1 MTAEL
6 LITLIFLVIVLI
18 AILYIISIWV
28 YKRAPANMGFI
39 RTGYLGTKVCLGRGA
54 MVLPVFH
61 EVTWVSLETLK
72 LIVSRSR
79 DQAVLTSDK
88 IRIDVVTELY
98 AHVGRSEEDL
108 LAAARSLGE
117 RTFDTEKVRNL
128 LEAKIVSALRS
139 YAATKTLSELHENR
153 DAFAKAVQNSV
164 VESFHANGLTLE
176 EVTIVTLEQSAKEF
190 FDKDNVF
197 DAEGLKVITAI
208 TSDARRQVHNTEKR
222 TTVSIRQRE
231 LDTQLELLEIEKQ
244 EAFARA
250 NQDREVANEQAQ
262 QIGNKQI
269 YVLDQ
274 RMAVEQ
280 KEIDNEQALERMR
293 AERDVN
299 ATEES
304 RRREAAE
311 IQKTLELEKARRDR
325 EIELVAKT
333 EEEQLANIQRKLA
346 EERAERDRRIAL
358 VDKAK
363 EEELVEIARELAR
376 ERAQKDKE
384 IALIT
389 KEQARQVADIDRTT
403 VVMGREE
410 AARDERHTSSE
421 TTALSVRRRSL
432 ETRLAMLEIDKD
444 EAFAQTQQEREVT
457 NERARVLSEQQRFI
471 LEQRWQVEEEEIAKA
486 QALEAAQIRKDIAII
501 EEARKREA
509 AEIQRGLARETEE
522 RNRDIAL
529 VAKAGEL
536 EQAEVQRRLAV
547 EVEER
552 TREVA
557 LTGKDEEVERARV
570 KKALAVEVEE
580 REREVALTGKDEEVE
595 RARVKKALAVEVEER
610 EREVALTGK
619 DEEVERAR
627 VKKALA
633 VEVEEREREVAL
645 TGKDEEVERARVK
658 KALAVEVE
666 ERERDIALIAKEQ
679 ERERAD
685 IQRFLAREQEERDRQ
700 IALAAKTRELEQA
713 ETHRLEMTARR
724 EQAEHD
730 AESVRRVAD
739 ATRQK
744 EIDRIRAEKD
754 ADTRRIDE
762 ENKAQ
767 ITRMHLLTQAESRSL
782 AAEREAEATL
792 TRARATSEAQ
802 QIAAEGIER
811 EAGAVGRAEMHIE
824 TLRVENVQRRFEA
837 EAVGI
842 EAKAGAL
849 KKYNESATF
858 LELAKLHIE
867 AERDIHIDQ
876 AKAMGTAL
884 TGAHIRMYGGDG
896 GTVDNIRQLFTSGF
910 GIGEALEGVAQSLPE
925 GLRDRLARD
934 GIRGIFRR
942 PDDGPLSGH
951 VGHIQTLVDTHL
963 GDALD
968 TPFGAALERLNEA
981 AGGDEQAS
989 RALAVLGSVNEGG
1002 TFDDVPFA
1010 TAWSLLQSLA
1020 KSSK

>member
-6 LITLIFLVIVLI
+6 LITLLFLVIVLI

-88 IRIDVVTELY
+88 IRIDVVAELY
-98 AHVGRSEEDL
+98 AHVGRSEDDL

-153 DAFAKAVQNSV
+153 DTFAKAVQTSV

-197 DAEGLKVITAI
+197 DAEGLKVITEV

-222 TTVSIRQRE
+222 TTVSIRKRE

-250 NQDREVANEQAQ
+250 HQDREVANEQAQ
-262 QIGNKQI
+262 QIGNKQM

-293 AERDVN
+293 AERDVS

-304 RRREAAE
+304 RRRESAE
-311 IQKTLELEKARRDR
+311 IRKTLELEKARRDR
-325 EIELVAKT
+325 EIALVAKT

-358 VDKAK
+358 VSKAK
-363 EEELVEIARELAR
+363 EEELAEISRELAR
-376 ERAQKDKE
+376 EQARTDKE
-384 IALIT
+384 IELIS
-389 KEQARQVADIDRTT
+389 KEQARQVADIERTT
-403 VVMGREE
+403 AVMGREE
-410 AARDERHTSSE
+410 SARDERHQSSE
-421 TTALSVRRRSL
+421 ASALSVRKRSL
-432 ETRLAMLEIDKD
+432 ETRLAMLDIDKD
-444 EAFAQTQQEREVT
+444 EAFAQAQQEREVA

-471 LEQRWQVEEEEIAKA
+471 LEQRWLVEEEEIAKA
-486 QALEAAQIRKDIAII
+486 QAVEAARIQKDIAII
-501 EEARKREA
+501 EETRKREA
-509 AEIQRGLARETEE
+509 ADIQRGLARETEE
-522 RNRDIAL
+522 RERDIAL

-536 EQAEVQRRLAV
+536 EQAEVQRRLGV
-547 EVEER
+547 EME
-552 TREVA
+552 
-557 LTGKDEEVERARV
+557 ERAR
-570 KKALAVEVEE
+570 EIS
-580 REREVALTGKDEEVE
+580 LTGQDEALE
-595 RARVKKALAVEVEER
+595 RVRVRKARAIEI
-610 EREVALTGK
+610 
-619 DEEVERAR
+619 
-627 VKKALA
+627 
-633 VEVEEREREVAL
+633 
-645 TGKDEEVERARVK
+645 
-658 KALAVEVE
+658 E

-679 ERERAD
+679 EREQAD

-713 ETHRLEMTARR
+713 EAHRLEMTARR

-739 ATRQK
+739 ASRQK
-744 EIDRIRAEKD
+744 EIDRIRAEKE

-767 ITRMHLLTQAESRSL
+767 ITRMHLLTQAEARSL

-792 TRARATSEAQ
+792 TRARANSEAQ
-802 QIAAEGIER
+802 QISAVGIER
-811 EAGAVGRAEMHIE
+811 EAGAVGRAEVSIE
-824 TLRVENVQRRFEA
+824 ALRVENTQRRFRA

-842 EAKAGAL
+842 EAKADAL
-849 KKYNESATF
+849 KRYNESATF

-884 TGAHIRMYGGDG
+884 TGAHIRMYGGGD

-951 VGHIQTLVDTHL
+951 VGRIQTLVDAHL

-968 TPFGAALERLNEA
+968 TPFAAALERLREA
-981 AGGDEQAS
+981 AGGDEEAA

-1002 TFDDVPFA
+1002 AFDEVPFG
-1010 TAWSLLQSLA
+1010 TAWGLLQVVAERAQKKLDT
-1020 KSSK
+1020 

>member
-6 LITLIFLVIVLI
+6 LITLLFLVIVLI
-18 AILYIISIWV
+18 AILYVISIWV

-54 MVLPVFH
+54 IVLPVFH

-88 IRIDVVTELY
+88 IRIDVVAELY

-139 YAATKTLSELHENR
+139 FAATKTLSELHENR
-153 DAFAKAVQNSV
+153 DAFAKAVQGSV

-197 DAEGLKVITAI
+197 DAEGLKVITEI

-250 NQDREVANEQAQ
+250 HQDREVANEQAQ
-262 QIGNKQI
+262 QIGNKQR

-293 AERDVN
+293 AERDVS

-311 IQKTLELEKARRDR
+311 IRKTLELEKARRDR

-333 EEEQLANIQRKLA
+333 EEEQLANIRRKLS
-346 EERAERDRRIAL
+346 EERAEHDRRIAL
-358 VDKAK
+358 VAKAE
-363 EEELVEIARELAR
+363 EEELAGIGRALAR
-376 ERAQKDKE
+376 ERAEKDKE
-384 IALIT
+384 IELIA
-389 KEQARQVADIDRTT
+389 KEQARETADIDRTT
-403 VVMGREE
+403 AVMGREE
-410 AARDERHTSSE
+410 VARDERHQSSE
-421 TTALSVRRRSL
+421 ATALSVRRRSL

-444 EAFAQTQQEREVT
+444 EAFAQAQQEREVA

-471 LEQRWQVEEEEIAKA
+471 LEQRWQVEQEEIAKA
-486 QALEAAQIRKDIAII
+486 QALEAARLRKDVAII
-501 EEARKREA
+501 EETREREA
-509 AEIQRGLARETEE
+509 AEIRRGLARETEE
-522 RNRDIAL
+522 RDRDIAL

-552 TREVA
+552 GREIA
-557 LTGKDEEVERARV
+557 LTGKDEEVERTRV

-580 REREVALTGKDEEVE
+580 RERE
-595 RARVKKALAVEVEER
+595 
-610 EREVALTGK
+610 
-619 DEEVERAR
+619 
-627 VKKALA
+627 
-633 VEVEEREREVAL
+633 
-645 TGKDEEVERARVK
+645 
-658 KALAVEVE
+658 
-666 ERERDIALIAKEQ
+666 IALIAKEQ
-679 ERERAD
+679 ERERTD

-713 ETHRLEMTARR
+713 EAHRLEMTARR

-754 ADTRRIDE
+754 ADTRRIEE

-767 ITRMHLLTQAESRSL
+767 ISRMHMLTQAEARSL

-802 QIAAEGIER
+802 QISAEGIER
-811 EAGAVGRAEMHIE
+811 EAGAVGRAEVHVE
-824 TLRVENVQRRFEA
+824 ALRVENVQRRFQA

-842 EAKAGAL
+842 EAKADAL

-867 AERDIHIDQ
+867 AERDVHIDQ
-876 AKAMGTAL
+876 AKAMGSAL

-942 PDDGPLSGH
+942 PDGGPLSGH
-951 VGHIQTLVDTHL
+951 VERIAGLVDAHL

-968 TPFGAALERLNEA
+968 TPFAAALERLGEA
-981 AGGDEQAS
+981 AGGDEEAT

-1010 TAWSLLQSLA
+1010 TAWNLLQALA

>member
-18 AILYIISIWV
+18 AILYVISIWV

-79 DQAVLTSDK
+79 DQAVLASDK
-88 IRIDVVTELY
+88 IRIDVVAELY
-98 AHVGRSEEDL
+98 AHVGRSEDDL

-250 NQDREVANEQAQ
+250 HQDREVANEQAQ
-262 QIGNKQI
+262 QIGSKQM

-280 KEIDNEQALERMR
+280 KEIDNERALERMR

-333 EEEQLANIQRKLA
+333 EEEQLANIQRKLS

-358 VDKAK
+358 VAKAE
-363 EEELVEIARELAR
+363 EEELVEIARALAR
-376 ERAQKDKE
+376 ERAEKDKE
-384 IALIT
+384 IELIG
-389 KEQARQVADIDRTT
+389 KEQGREVADIDRTT
-403 VVMGREE
+403 AVMSREE
-410 AARDERHTSSE
+410 AARDERHQSSE

-444 EAFAQTQQEREVT
+444 EAFAQTQQEREVA

-486 QALEAAQIRKDIAII
+486 RALEAAQIRKDIAII
-501 EEARKREA
+501 EETRQREA

-627 VKKALA
+627 VQ
-633 VEVEEREREVAL
+633 
-645 TGKDEEVERARVK
+645 

-666 ERERDIALIAKEQ
+666 ERERDIALIGKEQ

-713 ETHRLEMTARR
+713 EAHRLEMTARR

-754 ADTRRIDE
+754 ADTRRIEE

-767 ITRMHLLTQAESRSL
+767 ITRMHLLTQAEARSL

-802 QIAAEGIER
+802 QISAEGIER
-811 EAGAVGRAEMHIE
+811 EAGAVGRAEVHIE
-824 TLRVENVQRRFEA
+824 ALRVENVQRRFEA

-842 EAKAGAL
+842 EAKADAL
-849 KKYNESATF
+849 KTYNESATF

-867 AERDIHIDQ
+867 AERDVHIDQ

-884 TGAHIRMYGGDG
+884 TGAHIRMYGGDA

-951 VGHIQTLVDTHL
+951 VGQISDLVETHL

-968 TPFGAALERLNEA
+968 TPFATALERLREA
-981 AGGDEQAS
+981 AGGDEQAA
-989 RALAVLGSVNEGG
+989 RALTVLGSVNEGG

-1010 TAWSLLQSLA
+1010 TAWSLLQALA

>member
-6 LITLIFLVIVLI
+6 LITLLFLVIVLI
-18 AILYIISIWV
+18 ALLYIISIWV

-39 RTGYLGTKVCLGRGA
+39 RTGYLGTRVCLGRGA
-54 MVLPVFH
+54 LVLPVFH

-88 IRIDVVTELY
+88 IRIDVVAELY

-139 YAATKTLSELHENR
+139 FAATKTLSELHENR

-176 EVTIVTLEQSAKEF
+176 EVTIVTLEQSGKEF

-262 QIGNKQI
+262 QIGSKQI

-280 KEIDNEQALERMR
+280 KEIDNERALERMR

-311 IQKTLELEKARRDR
+311 IQKTLALEKARRDR
-325 EIELVAKT
+325 EIALVAKT

-358 VDKAK
+358 VDKAR

-376 ERAQKDKE
+376 EQAQKDKE
-384 IALIT
+384 IELIA

-403 VVMGREE
+403 VVMAREE
-410 AARDERHTSSE
+410 AARDERHQSSE
-421 TTALSVRRRSL
+421 TTALSVRKRSL
-432 ETRLAMLEIDKD
+432 ETRLAMLDIDKD
-444 EAFAQTQQEREVT
+444 EAFAQAQQEREVA

-471 LEQRWQVEEEEIAKA
+471 LEQRWQVEQEEIAKA
-486 QALEAAQIRKDIAII
+486 EALEAAQIQKEVAII
-501 EEARKREA
+501 EETRKREA
-509 AEIQRGLARETEE
+509 ADIRRGLARETEE
-522 RNRDIAL
+522 RERDIAL

-536 EQAEVQRRLAV
+536 EQAEVQRRLGV
-547 EVEER
+547 EME
-552 TREVA
+552 
-557 LTGKDEEVERARV
+557 ERAREISLTGQDEELERV
-570 KKALAVEVEE
+570 RVRKARAVEIEE
-580 REREVALTGKDEEVE
+580 RD
-595 RARVKKALAVEVEER
+595 
-610 EREVALTGK
+610 
-619 DEEVERAR
+619 
-627 VKKALA
+627 
-633 VEVEEREREVAL
+633 
-645 TGKDEEVERARVK
+645 
-658 KALAVEVE
+658 
-666 ERERDIALIAKEQ
+666 RDIALIAKEQ
-679 ERERAD
+679 ERERTD

-713 ETHRLEMTARR
+713 EAHRLEMTARR

-739 ATRQK
+739 ASRQK
-744 EIDRIRAEKD
+744 EIDRIRAEKE

-767 ITRMHLLTQAESRSL
+767 ITRMHLLTQAEARSL

-792 TRARATSEAQ
+792 TRARANSEAQ
-802 QIAAEGIER
+802 QISAVGIER
-811 EAGAVGRAEMHIE
+811 EAGAVGRAEVHVE
-824 TLRVENVQRRFEA
+824 SLRVENVQRRFQA

-842 EAKAGAL
+842 EAKADAL
-849 KKYNESATF
+849 KRYNESATF

-884 TGAHIRMYGGDG
+884 TGAHIRMYGGGD

-951 VGHIQTLVDTHL
+951 VGRIQALVDTHL

-968 TPFGAALERLNEA
+968 TPFAAALERLREV
-981 AGGDEQAS
+981 AGGDEQAA

-1002 TFDDVPFA
+1002 AFDEVPFG
-1010 TAWSLLQSLA
+1010 TAWGLLQAVA
-1020 KSSK
+1020 KSTK

>member
-6 LITLIFLVIVLI
+6 LITLLFLVIVLI
-18 AILYIISIWV
+18 AILYVISIWV

-88 IRIDVVTELY
+88 IRIDVVAELY

-153 DAFAKAVQNSV
+153 DAFAKAVQTSV

-250 NQDREVANEQAQ
+250 HQDREVANEQAQ
-262 QIGNKQI
+262 QIGSKQM

-280 KEIDNEQALERMR
+280 KEIDNEQALERLR
-293 AERDVN
+293 AERDVS

-311 IQKTLELEKARRDR
+311 IRKTLELEKARRDR

-333 EEEQLANIQRKLA
+333 EEEQLVNIRRKLA
-346 EERAERDRRIAL
+346 EERAEHDRRIAL
-358 VDKAK
+358 VAKAE
-363 EEELVEIARELAR
+363 EEELAGIARALAR
-376 ERAQKDKE
+376 ERAEKDKE
-384 IALIT
+384 IELIG
-389 KEQARQVADIDRTT
+389 KEQAREVADIDRTT
-403 VVMGREE
+403 AVMAREE
-410 AARDERHTSSE
+410 AARDERHQSSE
-421 TTALSVRRRSL
+421 ATALSVRRRSL

-444 EAFAQTQQEREVT
+444 EAFAQTQQEREVA

-471 LEQRWQVEEEEIAKA
+471 LEQRWQVEQEEIAKA
-486 QALEAAQIRKDIAII
+486 QALESAQIRKEVAII
-501 EEARKREA
+501 EETRQREA
-509 AEIQRGLARETEE
+509 AEIRRGLARETEE
-522 RNRDIAL
+522 RDRDIAL
-529 VAKAGEL
+529 AAKAAEL

-552 TREVA
+552 GREIALTSKDEEVERARVKKALAVEVEERGREIA

-580 REREVALTGKDEEVE
+580 RERE
-595 RARVKKALAVEVEER
+595 
-610 EREVALTGK
+610 
-619 DEEVERAR
+619 
-627 VKKALA
+627 
-633 VEVEEREREVAL
+633 
-645 TGKDEEVERARVK
+645 
-658 KALAVEVE
+658 
-666 ERERDIALIAKEQ
+666 IALIGKEQ
-679 ERERAD
+679 EREQAD
-685 IQRFLAREQEERDRQ
+685 IRRYLAREQEERDRQ

-713 ETHRLEMTARR
+713 EAHRLEMTAQR

-739 ATRQK
+739 ATRQR

-754 ADTRRIDE
+754 ADTRRIEE

-767 ITRMHLLTQAESRSL
+767 ITRMHMLTQAESRSL
-782 AAEREAEATL
+782 AAEREAEATV

-802 QIAAEGIER
+802 QITAEGVER
-811 EAGAVGRAEMHIE
+811 EAGAVGRAEVHIE
-824 TLRVENVQRRFEA
+824 ALRVENVQRRLEA

-842 EAKAGAL
+842 EAKADAL

-858 LELAKLHIE
+858 LELARLHIE

-951 VGHIQTLVDTHL
+951 VGHVADLVEAHL

-968 TPFGAALERLNEA
+968 TPFAAALERLKEA
-981 AGGDEQAS
+981 AGGDEQAT

-1010 TAWSLLQSLA
+1010 TAWNLLQALA
-1020 KSSK
+1020 RSSK

>member
-54 MVLPVFH
+54 IVLPVFH
-61 EVTWVSLETLK
+61 EVTWISLETLK

-88 IRIDVVTELY
+88 IRIDVVAELY

-117 RTFDTEKVRNL
+117 RTFDTEKVRML

-139 YAATKTLSELHENR
+139 FAATKTLSELHENR
-153 DAFAKAVQNSV
+153 DAFAKAVQTSV
-164 VESFHANGLTLE
+164 VESFHTNGLTLE
-176 EVTIVTLEQSAKEF
+176 EVTIVTLEQSGKEF

-197 DAEGLKVITAI
+197 DAEGLKVITEI

-250 NQDREVANEQAQ
+250 HQDREVANEQAQ
-262 QIGNKQI
+262 QIGSKQM

-274 RMAVEQ
+274 RMAVEH
-280 KEIDNEQALERMR
+280 KEIDNEKTLERMR
-293 AERDVN
+293 AERDIS
-299 ATEES
+299 AIEES

-311 IQKTLELEKARRDR
+311 IVKTLELEKARRDR

-358 VDKAK
+358 VTKAK
-363 EEELVEIARELAR
+363 EEELAEIARELAR
-376 ERAQKDKE
+376 EQAQKDKE
-384 IALIT
+384 IELIS
-389 KEQARQVADIDRTT
+389 KEQAREVAVIDRNTA
-403 VVMGREE
+403 VMVREE
-410 AARDERHTSSE
+410 AARNERHQSSE

-432 ETRLAMLEIDKD
+432 ETRLATLEIDKD
-444 EAFAQTQQEREVT
+444 EAFAQTQQEREVA

-471 LEQRWQVEEEEIAKA
+471 LEQRWQVEQDEIAKA
-486 QALEAAQIRKDIAII
+486 QALESAQIRKEVAII
-501 EEARKREA
+501 EETRKREA
-509 AEIQRGLARETEE
+509 ADIQRGLARETEE
-522 RNRDIAL
+522 RDRDIAL
-529 VAKAGEL
+529 AAKAGEL
-536 EQAEVQRRLAV
+536 EQAEVRRRLAV
-547 EVEER
+547 EIEER
-552 TREVA
+552 GREVA
-557 LTGKDEEVERARV
+557 LAGKDEEVERARV
-570 KKALAVEVEE
+570 RKALAVEVEE
-580 REREVALTGKDEEVE
+580 RGREIALAGKDEEVE
-595 RARVKKALAVEVEER
+595 RARVR
-610 EREVALTGK
+610 
-619 DEEVERAR
+619 
-627 VKKALA
+627 
-633 VEVEEREREVAL
+633 
-645 TGKDEEVERARVK
+645 

-666 ERERDIALIAKEQ
+666 ERERDIALIGKEQ

-713 ETHRLEMTARR
+713 EANRLEMTARR

-744 EIDRIRAEKD
+744 EIDRIRAENEAD
-754 ADTRRIDE
+754 ARRIDE
-762 ENKAQ
+762 ENRAQ
-767 ITRMHLLTQAESRSL
+767 ITRMHMLTQAEARSL
-782 AAEREAEATL
+782 AAQQEAEATL

-802 QIAAEGIER
+802 QISAIGIER
-811 EAGAVGRAEMHIE
+811 EAGAVGRAEVSIE
-824 TLRVENVQRRFEA
+824 ALRVENVQRQFQA

-842 EAKAGAL
+842 EAKADAL
-849 KKYNESATF
+849 KSYDESATF
-858 LELAKLHIE
+858 LELARLHIE

-896 GTVDNIRQLFTSGF
+896 ATVDNIRQLFTSGF

-968 TPFGAALERLNEA
+968 TPFAAALERLREA
-981 AGGDEQAS
+981 AGADEQAV
-989 RALAVLGSVNEGG
+989 RALTMLGSINENGA
-1002 TFDDVPFA
+1002 FDDVPFA
-1010 TAWSLLQSLA
+1010 TAWSLLQALA
-1020 KSSK
+1020 KRAQTE

>member
-6 LITLIFLVIVLI
+6 LITLLFLVIVLI
-18 AILYIISIWV
+18 AILYVISIWV

-54 MVLPVFH
+54 IVLPVFH

-88 IRIDVVTELY
+88 IRIDVVAELY

-117 RTFDTEKVRNL
+117 RTFDTEKVRSL

-153 DAFAKAVQNSV
+153 DTFAKAVQTSV

-176 EVTIVTLEQSAKEF
+176 EVTIVTLEQSGKEF

-197 DAEGLKVITAI
+197 DAEGLKVITEI

-231 LDTQLELLEIEKQ
+231 LDTQLELLEIEKR

-250 NQDREVANEQAQ
+250 HQDREVANEQAQ
-262 QIGNKQI
+262 QIGNKQM

-280 KEIDNEQALERMR
+280 KEIDNEQALERLR
-293 AERDVN
+293 AERDVS

-311 IQKTLELEKARRDR
+311 IRKTLELEKARRDR

-333 EEEQLANIQRKLA
+333 EEEQLANIRRKLA

-358 VDKAK
+358 VAKAE
-363 EEELVEIARELAR
+363 EEELAEIARELAR
-376 ERAQKDKE
+376 EQARTDKE
-384 IALIT
+384 IELIA

-403 VVMGREE
+403 AVMAREE
-410 AARDERHTSSE
+410 AARDERHQSSE
-421 TTALSVRRRSL
+421 ATALSVRRRSL
-432 ETRLAMLEIDKD
+432 ETRLATLEIDKD
-444 EAFAQTQQEREVT
+444 EAFAQAQQEREVA
-457 NERARVLSEQQRFI
+457 NERARILSEQQRFI
-471 LEQRWQVEEEEIAKA
+471 LEQRWLVEEEEIAKA
-486 QALEAAQIRKDIAII
+486 RALEAAQIRKDVAII
-501 EEARKREA
+501 EETREREA
-509 AEIQRGLARETEE
+509 ADIRRGLARETEE
-522 RNRDIAL
+522 RNREIAL

-552 TREVA
+552 GREIA
-557 LTGKDEEVERARV
+557 LTDKDEAVERARV
-570 KKALAVEVEE
+570 RKALAI
-580 REREVALTGKDEEVE
+580 
-595 RARVKKALAVEVEER
+595 
-610 EREVALTGK
+610 
-619 DEEVERAR
+619 
-627 VKKALA
+627 
-633 VEVEEREREVAL
+633 
-645 TGKDEEVERARVK
+645 
-658 KALAVEVE
+658 EVE

-685 IQRFLAREQEERDRQ
+685 IQRFLAREQEEQDRR

-713 ETHRLEMTARR
+713 EAHRLEMTARR

-739 ATRQK
+739 ATRQR
-744 EIDRIRAEKD
+744 EIDRIKAEKD
-754 ADTRRIDE
+754 ADTRRIE
-762 ENKAQ
+762 EESQAR
-767 ITRMHLLTQAESRSL
+767 ITRMHLLTQAEARSL

-811 EAGAVGRAEMHIE
+811 EAGAVGRAEVHIE
-824 TLRVENVQRRFEA
+824 ALRVENTQRRFEA

-842 EAKAGAL
+842 EAKADAL

-867 AERDIHIDQ
+867 AERDVHIDQ

-951 VGHIQTLVDTHL
+951 VEHIQNLVDAHL

-968 TPFGAALERLNEA
+968 TPFAAALGRLREA

-989 RALAVLGSVNEGG
+989 RALTVLGSVNESGA
-1002 TFDDVPFA
+1002 FDDVPFA
-1010 TAWSLLQSLA
+1010 TAWSLLQTLA

>member
-39 RTGYLGTKVCLGRGA
+39 RTGYLGTRVCLGRGA

-88 IRIDVVTELY
+88 IRIDVVAELY
-98 AHVGRSEEDL
+98 AHVGRSENDL

-117 RTFDTEKVRNL
+117 RTFDTEKVRML

-153 DAFAKAVQNSV
+153 DTFAKAVQSSV

-208 TSDARRQVHNTEKR
+208 TSDARRQVHNTEKK

-250 NQDREVANEQAQ
+250 HQDREVANEQAQ
-262 QIGNKQI
+262 QIGNKQM

-274 RMAVEQ
+274 RMDVEQ
-280 KEIDNEQALERMR
+280 KEIDNEKALERMR
-293 AERDVN
+293 AERDVS

-304 RRREAAE
+304 RRRESAE

-325 EIELVAKT
+325 EIELVGKT
-333 EEEQLANIQRKLA
+333 EEEQLANIRRKLA

-358 VDKAK
+358 VAKAK
-363 EEELVEIARELAR
+363 EEELAEIARELAR
-376 ERAQKDKE
+376 EQARTDKE
-384 IALIT
+384 IELIA

-403 VVMGREE
+403 AVMAREE
-410 AARDERHTSSE
+410 AARDERHQSSE
-421 TTALSVRRRSL
+421 ATALSVRRRSL

-444 EAFAQTQQEREVT
+444 EAFAQAQQEREVA

-471 LEQRWQVEEEEIAKA
+471 LEQRWLVEEEEIAKA
-486 QALEAAQIRKDIAII
+486 RALEAAQIQKDIAII
-501 EEARKREA
+501 EETRKREA
-509 AEIQRGLARETEE
+509 ADIRRGLARETEE
-522 RNRDIAL
+522 RERDIAL

-552 TREVA
+552 GREIA

-570 KKALAVEVEE
+570 QKARAVEVEE
-580 REREVALTGKDEEVE
+580 REREIALTGKDEEVE
-595 RARVKKALAVEVEER
+595 RARVQKLLAVEVEER
-610 EREVALTGK
+610 ERE
-619 DEEVERAR
+619 
-627 VKKALA
+627 
-633 VEVEEREREVAL
+633 
-645 TGKDEEVERARVK
+645 
-658 KALAVEVE
+658 
-666 ERERDIALIAKEQ
+666 IALIAKDQ

-700 IALAAKTRELEQA
+700 IALAGKTRELEQA

-739 ATRQK
+739 ASRQK
-744 EIDRIRAEKD
+744 EIDRIRAEKE

-767 ITRMHLLTQAESRSL
+767 ITRMHMLTQAEARSL

-792 TRARATSEAQ
+792 TRARANSEAQ
-802 QIAAEGIER
+802 QISAVGIER
-811 EAGAVGRAEMHIE
+811 EAGAVGRAEVSIE
-824 TLRVENVQRRFEA
+824 ALRVENTQRRFEA

-842 EAKAGAL
+842 EAKADAL
-849 KKYNESATF
+849 KRYNESATF

-951 VGHIQTLVDTHL
+951 VGHIQTLVDAHL
-963 GDALD
+963 ASALD
-968 TPFGAALERLNEA
+968 TPFAAALERLREA

-989 RALAVLGSVNEGG
+989 RAVEVLGSVNEGG
-1002 TFDDVPFA
+1002 AFDDVPFA
-1010 TAWSLLQSLA
+1010 TAWSLLQALA
-1020 KSSK
+1020 KSSR

>member
-18 AILYIISIWV
+18 AILYVISIWV

-79 DQAVLTSDK
+79 DQAVLASDK
-88 IRIDVVTELY
+88 IRIDVVAELY
-98 AHVGRSEEDL
+98 AHVGRSEDDL

-250 NQDREVANEQAQ
+250 HQDREVANEQAQ
-262 QIGNKQI
+262 QIGSKQM

-280 KEIDNEQALERMR
+280 KEIDNERALERMR

-333 EEEQLANIQRKLA
+333 EREQLANIQRKLS

-358 VDKAK
+358 VAKAE
-363 EEELVEIARELAR
+363 EEELIEIARALAR
-376 ERAQKDKE
+376 ERAEKDKE
-384 IALIT
+384 IELIG
-389 KEQARQVADIDRTT
+389 KEQAREVADIDRTT
-403 VVMGREE
+403 AVMSREE
-410 AARDERHTSSE
+410 AARDERHQSSE

-444 EAFAQTQQEREVT
+444 EAFAQTQQEREVA

-486 QALEAAQIRKDIAII
+486 RALEAAQIQKDIAII
-501 EEARKREA
+501 EETRQREA

-633 VEVEEREREVAL
+633 VEVEERER
-645 TGKDEEVERARVK
+645 
-658 KALAVEVE
+658 
-666 ERERDIALIAKEQ
+666 DIALIAKEQ

-713 ETHRLEMTARR
+713 EAHRLEMTARR

-842 EAKAGAL
+842 EAKADAL

-968 TPFGAALERLNEA
+968 TPFGAALERLNDA

-1002 TFDDVPFA
+1002 AFDDVPFA
-1010 TAWSLLQSLA
+1010 TAWSLLQALA

>member
-18 AILYIISIWV
+18 AILYVISIWV

-79 DQAVLTSDK
+79 DQAVLASDK
-88 IRIDVVTELY
+88 IRIDVVAELY
-98 AHVGRSEEDL
+98 AHVGRSEDDL

-250 NQDREVANEQAQ
+250 HQDREVANEQAQ
-262 QIGNKQI
+262 QIGSKQM

-280 KEIDNEQALERMR
+280 KEIDNERALERMR

-333 EEEQLANIQRKLA
+333 EEEQLANIQRKLS

-358 VDKAK
+358 VAKAE
-363 EEELVEIARELAR
+363 EEELVEIARALAR
-376 ERAQKDKE
+376 ERAEKDKE
-384 IALIT
+384 IELIG
-389 KEQARQVADIDRTT
+389 KEQGREVADIDRTT
-403 VVMGREE
+403 AVMSREE
-410 AARDERHTSSE
+410 AARDERHQSSE

-444 EAFAQTQQEREVT
+444 EAFAQTQQEREVA

-486 QALEAAQIRKDIAII
+486 RALEAAQIQKDIAII
-501 EEARKREA
+501 EETRQREA

-627 VKKALA
+627 VQ
-633 VEVEEREREVAL
+633 
-645 TGKDEEVERARVK
+645 

-666 ERERDIALIAKEQ
+666 ERERDIALIGKEQ

-713 ETHRLEMTARR
+713 EAHRLEMTARR

-754 ADTRRIDE
+754 ADTRRIEE

-767 ITRMHLLTQAESRSL
+767 ITRMHLLTQAEARSL

-802 QIAAEGIER
+802 QISAEGIER
-811 EAGAVGRAEMHIE
+811 EAGAVGRAEVHIE
-824 TLRVENVQRRFEA
+824 ALRVENVQRRFEA

-842 EAKAGAL
+842 EAKADAL
-849 KKYNESATF
+849 KTYNESATF

-867 AERDIHIDQ
+867 AERDVHIDQ

-951 VGHIQTLVDTHL
+951 VGQISDLVETHL

-968 TPFGAALERLNEA
+968 TPFATALERLREA

-989 RALAVLGSVNEGG
+989 RALAVLGSVNESGA
-1002 TFDDVPFA
+1002 FDDVPFA

>member
-6 LITLIFLVIVLI
+6 LITLLFLVIVLI
-18 AILYIISIWV
+18 AILYVISIWV

-54 MVLPVFH
+54 IVLPVFH

-88 IRIDVVTELY
+88 IRIDVVAELY

-139 YAATKTLSELHENR
+139 FAATKTLSELHENR
-153 DAFAKAVQNSV
+153 DAFAKAVQGSV

-197 DAEGLKVITAI
+197 DAEGLKVITEI

-250 NQDREVANEQAQ
+250 HQDREVANEQAQ
-262 QIGNKQI
+262 QIGNKQR

-293 AERDVN
+293 AERDVS

-311 IQKTLELEKARRDR
+311 IRKTLELEKARRDR

-333 EEEQLANIQRKLA
+333 EEEQLANIRRKLS
-346 EERAERDRRIAL
+346 EERAEHDRRIAL
-358 VDKAK
+358 VAKAE
-363 EEELVEIARELAR
+363 EEELAGIARALAR
-376 ERAQKDKE
+376 ERAEKDKE
-384 IALIT
+384 IELIA
-389 KEQARQVADIDRTT
+389 KEQARETADIDRTT
-403 VVMGREE
+403 AVMGREE
-410 AARDERHTSSE
+410 AARDERHQSSE
-421 TTALSVRRRSL
+421 ATALSVRRRSL

-444 EAFAQTQQEREVT
+444 EAFAQAQQEREVA

-471 LEQRWQVEEEEIAKA
+471 LEQRWQVEQEEIAKA
-486 QALEAAQIRKDIAII
+486 QALEAARIRKDVAII
-501 EEARKREA
+501 EETREREA
-509 AEIQRGLARETEE
+509 AEIRRGLARETEE
-522 RNRDIAL
+522 RDRDIAL

-552 TREVA
+552 GREIA
-557 LTGKDEEVERARV
+557 LTGKDEEVERTRV

-580 REREVALTGKDEEVE
+580 RERE
-595 RARVKKALAVEVEER
+595 
-610 EREVALTGK
+610 
-619 DEEVERAR
+619 
-627 VKKALA
+627 
-633 VEVEEREREVAL
+633 
-645 TGKDEEVERARVK
+645 
-658 KALAVEVE
+658 
-666 ERERDIALIAKEQ
+666 IALIAKEQ
-679 ERERAD
+679 ERERTD

-713 ETHRLEMTARR
+713 EAHRLEMTARR

-754 ADTRRIDE
+754 ADTRRIEE

-767 ITRMHLLTQAESRSL
+767 ISRMHMLTQAEARSL

-802 QIAAEGIER
+802 QISAEGIER
-811 EAGAVGRAEMHIE
+811 EAGAVGRAEVHVE
-824 TLRVENVQRRFEA
+824 ALRVENVQRRFQA

-842 EAKAGAL
+842 EAKADAL

-876 AKAMGTAL
+876 AKAMGSAL

-942 PDDGPLSGH
+942 PDGGPLSGH
-951 VGHIQTLVDTHL
+951 VERIAGLVDAHL

-968 TPFGAALERLNEA
+968 TPFAAALERLGEA
-981 AGGDEQAS
+981 AGGDEEAT

-1010 TAWSLLQSLA
+1010 TAWNLLQALA

>member
-18 AILYIISIWV
+18 AILYVISIWV

-79 DQAVLTSDK
+79 DQAVLASDK
-88 IRIDVVTELY
+88 IRIDVVAELY
-98 AHVGRSEEDL
+98 AHVGRSEDDL

-250 NQDREVANEQAQ
+250 HQDREVANEQAQ
-262 QIGNKQI
+262 QIGSKQM

-280 KEIDNEQALERMR
+280 KEIDNERALERMR

-333 EEEQLANIQRKLA
+333 EEEQLANIQRKLS

-358 VDKAK
+358 VAKAE
-363 EEELVEIARELAR
+363 EEELVEIARALAR
-376 ERAQKDKE
+376 ERAEKDKE
-384 IALIT
+384 IELIG
-389 KEQARQVADIDRTT
+389 KEQGREVADIDRTT
-403 VVMGREE
+403 AVMSREE
-410 AARDERHTSSE
+410 AARDERHQSSE

-444 EAFAQTQQEREVT
+444 EAFAQTQQEREVA

-486 QALEAAQIRKDIAII
+486 RALEAAQIRKDIAII
-501 EEARKREA
+501 EETRQREA

-627 VKKALA
+627 VQ
-633 VEVEEREREVAL
+633 
-645 TGKDEEVERARVK
+645 

-713 ETHRLEMTARR
+713 EAHRLEMTARR

-754 ADTRRIDE
+754 ADTRRIEE

-767 ITRMHLLTQAESRSL
+767 ITRMHLLTQAEARSL

-802 QIAAEGIER
+802 QISAEGIER
-811 EAGAVGRAEMHIE
+811 EAGAVGRAEVHIE
-824 TLRVENVQRRFEA
+824 ALRVENVQRRFEA

-842 EAKAGAL
+842 EAKADAL
-849 KKYNESATF
+849 KTYNESATF

-867 AERDIHIDQ
+867 AERDVHIDQ

-884 TGAHIRMYGGDG
+884 TGAHIRMYGGDA

-951 VGHIQTLVDTHL
+951 VGQISDLVETHL

-968 TPFGAALERLNEA
+968 TPFATALERLREA

-989 RALAVLGSVNEGG
+989 RALAVLGSVNESGA
-1002 TFDDVPFA
+1002 FDDVPFA

>member
-18 AILYIISIWV
+18 AILYVISIWV

-39 RTGYLGTKVCLGRGA
+39 RTGYLGTRVCLGRGA

-79 DQAVLTSDK
+79 EQAVLTSDK
-88 IRIDVVTELY
+88 IRVDVVAELY

-153 DAFAKAVQNSV
+153 DAFAKAVQASV

-190 FDKDNVF
+190 FNKDNVF

-222 TTVSIRQRE
+222 TTVSIRQRD

-250 NQDREVANEQAQ
+250 HQDREVANEQAQ
-262 QIGNKQI
+262 QIGNKQM

-274 RMAVEQ
+274 RMEVEQ
-280 KEIDNEQALERMR
+280 KEIDNEKALERMR
-293 AERDVN
+293 AERDVS

-311 IQKTLELEKARRDR
+311 ILKTLELEKARRDR

-358 VDKAK
+358 VAKAK
-363 EEELVEIARELAR
+363 EEELAEISRELAR
-376 ERAQKDKE
+376 EQARTDKE
-384 IALIT
+384 IELIA

-403 VVMGREE
+403 AVMAREE
-410 AARDERHTSSE
+410 TARDERHQSSE
-421 TTALSVRRRSL
+421 TTALSVRKRSL
-432 ETRLAMLEIDKD
+432 ETRLAMLDIDKD
-444 EAFAQTQQEREVT
+444 EAFAQAQQEREVA
-457 NERARVLSEQQRFI
+457 NERARILSEQQRFI
-471 LEQRWQVEEEEIAKA
+471 LEQRWQVEQEEIAKA
-486 QALEAAQIRKDIAII
+486 QALEAAQIQKDVAII
-501 EEARKREA
+501 DETRKREA
-509 AEIQRGLARETEE
+509 ADIRRGLARETEE
-522 RNRDIAL
+522 RERDIAL

-536 EQAEVQRRLAV
+536 EQAEVQRRLGV
-547 EVEER
+547 EMEER
-552 TREVA
+552 AREIS
-557 LTGKDEEVERARV
+557 LTGQDEEVERARV
-570 KKALAVEVEE
+570 RKALAIEIEERGREIALTGQDEEVERARVRKARAVEIEE

-595 RARVKKALAVEVEER
+595 RARVQKARAVEIEER
-610 EREVALTGK
+610 ERE
-619 DEEVERAR
+619 
-627 VKKALA
+627 
-633 VEVEEREREVAL
+633 
-645 TGKDEEVERARVK
+645 
-658 KALAVEVE
+658 
-666 ERERDIALIAKEQ
+666 IALIAKEQ

-739 ATRQK
+739 ASRQK
-744 EIDRIRAEKD
+744 EIDRIRAEKE

-792 TRARATSEAQ
+792 TRARANSEAQ
-802 QIAAEGIER
+802 QISAVGIER
-811 EAGAVGRAEMHIE
+811 EAGAVGRAEVHIE
-824 TLRVENVQRRFEA
+824 ALRVENTQRRFQA

-842 EAKAGAL
+842 EAKADAL
-849 KKYNESATF
+849 KRYNESATF

-951 VGHIQTLVDTHL
+951 VGHVQTLVDAHL
-963 GDALD
+963 ADALD
-968 TPFGAALERLNEA
+968 TPFATALERLREA

-989 RALAVLGSVNEGG
+989 RAVEVLGSVNEGG
-1002 TFDDVPFA
+1002 AFDEVPFA
-1010 TAWSLLQSLA
+1010 TAWSLLQALA
-1020 KSSK
+1020 RRAQTE

>member
-6 LITLIFLVIVLI
+6 LITFIFLVIVLI
-18 AILYIISIWV
+18 AILYVISIWV

-39 RTGYLGTKVCLGRGA
+39 RTGYLGTRVCLGRGA

-88 IRIDVVTELY
+88 IRIDVVAELY

-139 YAATKTLSELHENR
+139 FAATKTLSELHENR
-153 DAFAKAVQNSV
+153 DAFAKAVQASV

-197 DAEGLKVITAI
+197 DAEGLKVITEI

-250 NQDREVANEQAQ
+250 HQDREVANEQAQ
-262 QIGNKQI
+262 QIGNKQM

-293 AERDVN
+293 AERDVS

-325 EIELVAKT
+325 EIELVGKT
-333 EEEQLANIQRKLA
+333 EEEQLANIRRKLS

-358 VDKAK
+358 IAKAE
-363 EEELVEIARELAR
+363 EEELTEITRELAR

-384 IALIT
+384 IELIA
-389 KEQARQVADIDRTT
+389 KDQARELADIDRNTA
-403 VVMGREE
+403 VMAREE
-410 AARDERHTSSE
+410 AARDERHQSSE
-421 TTALSVRRRSL
+421 ASALSVRRRSL
-432 ETRLAMLEIDKD
+432 ETRLAMLDIDKD
-444 EAFAQTQQEREVT
+444 EAFAQAQQEREVA

-471 LEQRWQVEEEEIAKA
+471 LEQRWQVEAEEIAKA
-486 QALEAAQIRKDIAII
+486 RALETAQIQKDIAVI
-501 EEARKREA
+501 EETRKREA
-509 AEIQRGLARETEE
+509 AEIQRVLARETEE
-522 RNRDIAL
+522 RDRDIAL
-529 VAKAGEL
+529 STKATEL
-536 EQAEVQRRLAV
+536 EQTELRNRLAV
-547 EVEER
+547 ELGRRER
-552 TREVA
+552 DKSLVA
-557 LTGKDEEVERARV
+557 KDEEVERTRV
-570 KKALAVEVEE
+570 RKALAIEVEE
-580 REREVALTGKDEEVE
+580 REREIT
-595 RARVKKALAVEVEER
+595 
-610 EREVALTGK
+610 
-619 DEEVERAR
+619 
-627 VKKALA
+627 
-633 VEVEEREREVAL
+633 
-645 TGKDEEVERARVK
+645 
-658 KALAVEVE
+658 
-666 ERERDIALIAKEQ
+666 LIAKDQ

-685 IQRFLAREQEERDRQ
+685 IQRFLAREQEERDRE

-713 ETHRLEMTARR
+713 EAHRLEMTVQR

-730 AESVRRVAD
+730 AESVRHLAD
-739 ATRQK
+739 AARQK
-744 EIDRIRAEKD
+744 EIDRIQAENE

-762 ENKAQ
+762 ENKAR
-767 ITRMHLLTQAESRSL
+767 ITRMHMLTQAEARSL
-782 AAEREAEATL
+782 ASQQEAEATL

-802 QIAAEGIER
+802 QISAVGIER
-811 EAGAVGRAEMHIE
+811 EAGAVGRAEVSIE
-824 TLRVENVQRRFEA
+824 ALRVENTQRRFEA

-842 EAKAGAL
+842 EAKADAL

-951 VGHIQTLVDTHL
+951 VARIQTLVDTHL

-968 TPFGAALERLNEA
+968 TPFADALERLREA

-989 RALAVLGSVNEGG
+989 RALAMLGSVNESGA
-1002 TFDDVPFA
+1002 FDDVPFV
-1010 TAWSLLQSLA
+1010 TAWNLLQTLA
-1020 KSSK
+1020 RSSQTK

>member
-88 IRIDVVTELY
+88 IRIDVVAELY
-98 AHVGRSEEDL
+98 AHVGRSENDL

-117 RTFDTEKVRNL
+117 RTFDTEKVRML

-153 DAFAKAVQNSV
+153 DTFAKAVQSSV

-262 QIGNKQI
+262 QIGNKQM

-274 RMAVEQ
+274 RMDVEQ
-280 KEIDNEQALERMR
+280 KEIDNEKALERMR
-293 AERDVN
+293 AERDVS

-304 RRREAAE
+304 RRRESAE

-325 EIELVAKT
+325 EIELVGKT

-358 VDKAK
+358 VAKAK
-363 EEELVEIARELAR
+363 EEELAEIARELAR
-376 ERAQKDKE
+376 EQARTDKE
-384 IALIT
+384 IELIA

-403 VVMGREE
+403 VVMGHEE
-410 AARDERHTSSE
+410 GARDERHQSSE
-421 TTALSVRRRSL
+421 AAALSVRKRSL
-432 ETRLAMLEIDKD
+432 ETRLAMLDIDRD
-444 EAFAQTQQEREVT
+444 EAFAQAQQEREVA

-471 LEQRWQVEEEEIAKA
+471 LEQRWLVEEEEIAKA
-486 QALEAAQIRKDIAII
+486 QALESARIQKDIAITG
-501 EEARKREA
+501 ETRKREA
-509 AEIQRGLARETEE
+509 ADIQRGLARETEE

-536 EQAEVQRRLAV
+536 EQAEVQRRLVV

-552 TREVA
+552 GREIA

-570 KKALAVEVEE
+570 QKLRAVEIEE
-580 REREVALTGKDEEVE
+580 RERE
-595 RARVKKALAVEVEER
+595 
-610 EREVALTGK
+610 
-619 DEEVERAR
+619 
-627 VKKALA
+627 
-633 VEVEEREREVAL
+633 
-645 TGKDEEVERARVK
+645 
-658 KALAVEVE
+658 
-666 ERERDIALIAKEQ
+666 IALIAKDQ

-739 ATRQK
+739 ASRQK
-744 EIDRIRAEKD
+744 EIDRIRAEKE

-767 ITRMHLLTQAESRSL
+767 ITRMHMLTQAEARSL

-792 TRARATSEAQ
+792 TRARANSEAQ
-802 QIAAEGIER
+802 QISAVGIER
-811 EAGAVGRAEMHIE
+811 EAGAVGRAEVSIE
-824 TLRVENVQRRFEA
+824 ALRVENTQRRFEA

-842 EAKAGAL
+842 EAKADAL
-849 KKYNESATF
+849 KRYNESATF

-951 VGHIQTLVDTHL
+951 VGNIQTLVDSHL
-963 GDALD
+963 ADALD
-968 TPFGAALERLNEA
+968 TPFAAALERLREA
-981 AGGDEQAS
+981 AGGDEQAARS
-989 RALAVLGSVNEGG
+989 LAVLESVNEGG
-1002 TFDDVPFA
+1002 AFDDVPFA
-1010 TAWSLLQSLA
+1010 TAWNLLQSLA
-1020 KSSK
+1020 QSSK

>member
-6 LITLIFLVIVLI
+6 LITLLFLVIVLI

-54 MVLPVFH
+54 LVLPVFH

-88 IRIDVVTELY
+88 IRIDVVAELY

-128 LEAKIVSALRS
+128 LEAKIVSAVRS

-153 DAFAKAVQNSV
+153 EAFAKAVQNSV

-176 EVTIVTLEQSAKEF
+176 EVTIVTLEQSGKEF

-197 DAEGLKVITAI
+197 DAEGLKVITEV

-222 TTVSIRQRE
+222 TTVSIRKRE

-250 NQDREVANEQAQ
+250 HQDREVANEQAL
-262 QIGNKQI
+262 QIGNKQM

-274 RMAVEQ
+274 RMEVEQ
-280 KEIDNEQALERMR
+280 KEVANEQALERMR
-293 AERDVN
+293 AERDVS

-358 VDKAK
+358 VDKAR

-376 ERAQKDKE
+376 EQAQKDKE
-384 IALIT
+384 IELIA

-403 VVMGREE
+403 VVMAREE
-410 AARDERHTSSE
+410 AARDERHQSSE
-421 TTALSVRRRSL
+421 TTALSVRKRSL
-432 ETRLAMLEIDKD
+432 ETRLAMLDIDKD
-444 EAFAQTQQEREVT
+444 EAFAQAQQEREVA

-471 LEQRWQVEEEEIAKA
+471 LEQRWQVEQEEIAKA
-486 QALEAAQIRKDIAII
+486 EALEAAQIRKEVAII
-501 EEARKREA
+501 EETRKREA
-509 AEIQRGLARETEE
+509 ADIRRGLARETEE
-522 RNRDIAL
+522 RERDIAL

-536 EQAEVQRRLAV
+536 EQAEVQRRLGV
-547 EVEER
+547 EME
-552 TREVA
+552 
-557 LTGKDEEVERARV
+557 ERAREISLTGQDEELERV
-570 KKALAVEVEE
+570 RVRKARAIETEE
-580 REREVALTGKDEEVE
+580 RDRE
-595 RARVKKALAVEVEER
+595 
-610 EREVALTGK
+610 
-619 DEEVERAR
+619 
-627 VKKALA
+627 
-633 VEVEEREREVAL
+633 
-645 TGKDEEVERARVK
+645 
-658 KALAVEVE
+658 
-666 ERERDIALIAKEQ
+666 IALIAKEQ
-679 ERERAD
+679 ERERTD

-713 ETHRLEMTARR
+713 EAHRLEMTARR

-739 ATRQK
+739 ASRQK
-744 EIDRIRAEKD
+744 EIDRIRAEKE

-767 ITRMHLLTQAESRSL
+767 ITRMHLLTQAEARSL

-802 QIAAEGIER
+802 QISAVGIER
-811 EAGAVGRAEMHIE
+811 EAGAVGRAEVHVE
-824 TLRVENVQRRFEA
+824 SLRVENVQRRFQA

-842 EAKAGAL
+842 EAKADAL
-849 KKYNESATF
+849 KRYNESATF

-884 TGAHIRMYGGDG
+884 TGAHIRMYGGGD

-951 VGHIQTLVDTHL
+951 VGRIQALVDAHL

-968 TPFGAALERLNEA
+968 TPFAAALKRLREA
-981 AGGDEQAS
+981 AGGDEQAA

-1002 TFDDVPFA
+1002 AFDEVPFG
-1010 TAWSLLQSLA
+1010 TAWGLLQSLA
-1020 KSSK
+1020 KRSE

>member
-6 LITLIFLVIVLI
+6 LITLLFLVIVLI
-18 AILYIISIWV
+18 AILYVISIWV

-139 YAATKTLSELHENR
+139 YAATMTLSELHENR
-153 DAFAKAVQNSV
+153 DAFAKAVQTSV

-250 NQDREVANEQAQ
+250 HQDREVANEQAQ
-262 QIGNKQI
+262 QIGSKQM

-280 KEIDNEQALERMR
+280 KEIDNESALERMR
-293 AERDVN
+293 AERDVS

-333 EEEQLANIQRKLA
+333 EQEQLANIRRKLA

-358 VDKAK
+358 VAKAE
-363 EEELVEIARELAR
+363 EEELVEIARTLAR
-376 ERAQKDKE
+376 EHAEKDKE
-384 IALIT
+384 IELIG
-389 KEQARQVADIDRTT
+389 KEQAREVADIDRTT
-403 VVMGREE
+403 AVMVREE
-410 AARDERHTSSE
+410 TARDERHKSSE
-421 TTALSVRRRSL
+421 TTALSVRRRGL

-444 EAFAQTQQEREVT
+444 EAFAQTQQEREVA

-486 QALEAAQIRKDIAII
+486 RALEAAQIRKDVAII
-501 EEARKREA
+501 EETRKREA
-509 AEIQRGLARETEE
+509 AEIQRVLARETEE
-522 RNRDIAL
+522 RDRDIAL

-536 EQAEVQRRLAV
+536 EQAEVQRRLRV
-547 EVEER
+547 DMEER
-552 TREVA
+552 AREIS
-557 LTGKDEEVERARV
+557 LTGQDEEVERARV
-570 KKALAVEVEE
+570 RKARAVEIEE
-580 REREVALTGKDEEVE
+580 RERE
-595 RARVKKALAVEVEER
+595 
-610 EREVALTGK
+610 
-619 DEEVERAR
+619 
-627 VKKALA
+627 
-633 VEVEEREREVAL
+633 
-645 TGKDEEVERARVK
+645 
-658 KALAVEVE
+658 
-666 ERERDIALIAKEQ
+666 IALIAKEQ
-679 ERERAD
+679 ERERVD
-685 IQRFLAREQEERDRQ
+685 IQRYLAREQEERDRQ

-713 ETHRLEMTARR
+713 EAHRLEMTAQR

-739 ATRQK
+739 ATRQQ
-744 EIDRIRAEKD
+744 EIDRIKAETD

-767 ITRMHLLTQAESRSL
+767 ITRMHMLTQAEARSL

-792 TRARATSEAQ
+792 ARARATSEAQ
-802 QIAAEGIER
+802 QISADGIER
-811 EAGAVGRAEMHIE
+811 EAGAVGRAEVHIE
-824 TLRVENVQRRFEA
+824 TLRVENVQRRFQA

-842 EAKAGAL
+842 EAKADAL

-867 AERDIHIDQ
+867 AERDVHIDQ

-884 TGAHIRMYGGDG
+884 TGAHIRMYGGDS

-951 VGHIQTLVDTHL
+951 VGRIASLVEAHL
-963 GDALD
+963 ADAPD
-968 TPFGAALERLNEA
+968 TPFAAALERLTEA
-981 AGGDEQAS
+981 AGGDEDAT
-989 RALAVLGSVNEGG
+989 RALAVLGSVNENGA
-1002 TFDDVPFA
+1002 FDDVPFA

>member
-54 MVLPVFH
+54 IVLPVFH
-61 EVTWVSLETLK
+61 EVTWISLETLK

-98 AHVGRSEEDL
+98 AHVGRSEDDL

-117 RTFDTEKVRNL
+117 RTFDTEKVRML

-153 DAFAKAVQNSV
+153 DAFAKAVQTSV
-164 VESFHANGLTLE
+164 VESFHTNGLTLE
-176 EVTIVTLEQSAKEF
+176 EVTIVTLEQSGKEF

-197 DAEGLKVITAI
+197 DAEGLKVITEI

-231 LDTQLELLEIEKQ
+231 LGTQLELLEIEKQ

-250 NQDREVANEQAQ
+250 HQDREVANEQAQ
-262 QIGNKQI
+262 QIGNKQM

-280 KEIDNEQALERMR
+280 KEIDNEKTLERMR
-293 AERDVN
+293 AQRDIS

-311 IQKTLELEKARRDR
+311 IVKTLELEKARRDR

-358 VDKAK
+358 VTKAK
-363 EEELVEIARELAR
+363 EEELAEIARELAR
-376 ERAQKDKE
+376 EQAQKDKE
-384 IALIT
+384 IDLIS
-389 KEQARQVADIDRTT
+389 KEQAREVADIDRTT
-403 VVMGREE
+403 AVMVREE
-410 AARDERHTSSE
+410 AARNERHQSSE
-421 TTALSVRRRSL
+421 ASALSVRRRSL
-432 ETRLAMLEIDKD
+432 ETRLATLEIDKD
-444 EAFAQTQQEREVT
+444 EAFAQTQQEREVA

-471 LEQRWQVEEEEIAKA
+471 LEQRWQVEQDEIAKA
-486 QALEAAQIRKDIAII
+486 QALESAQIRKEVAII
-501 EEARKREA
+501 EETRNREA
-509 AEIQRGLARETEE
+509 ADIQRSLSRETEE

-529 VAKAGEL
+529 AAKAGEL
-536 EQAEVQRRLAV
+536 EQAEVRRRLAV
-547 EVEER
+547 EIEER
-552 TREVA
+552 GREVA
-557 LTGKDEEVERARV
+557 LAGKDEEVERARV
-570 KKALAVEVEE
+570 RKALAVEVEE
-580 REREVALTGKDEEVE
+580 RGRDIALAGKDEEVE
-595 RARVKKALAVEVEER
+595 RARVR
-610 EREVALTGK
+610 
-619 DEEVERAR
+619 
-627 VKKALA
+627 
-633 VEVEEREREVAL
+633 
-645 TGKDEEVERARVK
+645 

-666 ERERDIALIAKEQ
+666 ERERDIALIGKEQ

-713 ETHRLEMTARR
+713 EANRLEMTARR

-744 EIDRIRAEKD
+744 EIDRIGAENEAD
-754 ADTRRIDE
+754 ARRIDE
-762 ENKAQ
+762 ENRAQ
-767 ITRMHLLTQAESRSL
+767 ITRMHMLTQAEARSL
-782 AAEREAEATL
+782 AAQQEAEATL

-802 QIAAEGIER
+802 QISAIGIER
-811 EAGAVGRAEMHIE
+811 EAGAVGRAEVSIE
-824 TLRVENVQRRFEA
+824 ALRVENVQRQFQA

-842 EAKAGAL
+842 EAKADAL
-849 KKYNESATF
+849 KSYDESATF
-858 LELAKLHIE
+858 LELARLHIE

-968 TPFGAALERLNEA
+968 TPFAAALERLREA
-981 AGGDEQAS
+981 AGGDERAD
-989 RALAVLGSVNEGG
+989 RALTMLGSVNENGA
-1002 TFDDVPFA
+1002 FDDVPFA
-1010 TAWSLLQSLA
+1010 TAWNLLQALA
-1020 KSSK
+1020 KRAQTE

>member
-18 AILYIISIWV
+18 AILYVISIWV

-79 DQAVLTSDK
+79 DQAVLASDK
-88 IRIDVVTELY
+88 IRIDVVAELY
-98 AHVGRSEEDL
+98 AHVGRSEDDL

-250 NQDREVANEQAQ
+250 HQDREVANEQAQ
-262 QIGNKQI
+262 QIGNKQM

-280 KEIDNEQALERMR
+280 KEIDNERALERMR

-333 EEEQLANIQRKLA
+333 EEEQLANIQRKLS

-358 VDKAK
+358 VAKAE
-363 EEELVEIARELAR
+363 EEELVEIARALAR
-376 ERAQKDKE
+376 ERAEKDKE
-384 IALIT
+384 IELIG
-389 KEQARQVADIDRTT
+389 KEQGREVADIDRTT
-403 VVMGREE
+403 AVMSREE
-410 AARDERHTSSE
+410 AARDERHQSSE

-444 EAFAQTQQEREVT
+444 EAFAQTQQEREVA

-486 QALEAAQIRKDIAII
+486 RALEAAQIRKDIAII
-501 EEARKREA
+501 EETRQREA

-552 TREVA
+552 
-557 LTGKDEEVERARV
+557 
-570 KKALAVEVEE
+570 
-580 REREVALTGKDEEVE
+580 EREVALTGKDEEVE

-610 EREVALTGK
+610 ERGVALTGK

-633 VEVEEREREVAL
+633 VEVEERERE
-645 TGKDEEVERARVK
+645 DCPDCERAG
-658 KALAVEVE
+658 
-666 ERERDIALIAKEQ
+666 
-679 ERERAD
+679 
-685 IQRFLAREQEERDRQ
+685 
-700 IALAAKTRELEQA
+700 
-713 ETHRLEMTARR
+713 ARR
-724 EQAEHD
+724 W
-730 AESVRRVAD
+730 
-739 ATRQK
+739 
-744 EIDRIRAEKD
+744 
-754 ADTRRIDE
+754 
-762 ENKAQ
+762 
-767 ITRMHLLTQAESRSL
+767 RSP
-782 AAEREAEATL
+782 
-792 TRARATSEAQ
+792 ARTKRS
-802 QIAAEGIER
+802 
-811 EAGAVGRAEMHIE
+811 
-824 TLRVENVQRRFEA
+824 
-837 EAVGI
+837 
-842 EAKAGAL
+842 
-849 KKYNESATF
+849 
-858 LELAKLHIE
+858 
-867 AERDIHIDQ
+867 
-876 AKAMGTAL
+876 
-884 TGAHIRMYGGDG
+884 
-896 GTVDNIRQLFTSGF
+896 SG
-910 GIGEALEGVAQSLPE
+910 
-925 GLRDRLARD
+925 
-934 GIRGIFRR
+934 
-942 PDDGPLSGH
+942 
-951 VGHIQTLVDTHL
+951 L
-963 GDALD
+963 G
-968 TPFGAALERLNEA
+968 
-981 AGGDEQAS
+981 
-989 RALAVLGSVNEGG
+989 
-1002 TFDDVPFA
+1002 
-1010 TAWSLLQSLA
+1010 
-1020 KSSK
+1020 

>member
-6 LITLIFLVIVLI
+6 LITLLFLVIVLI
-18 AILYIISIWV
+18 AILYVISIWV

-54 MVLPVFH
+54 IVLPVFH

-88 IRIDVVTELY
+88 IRIDVVAELY

-139 YAATKTLSELHENR
+139 FAATKTLSELHENR
-153 DAFAKAVQNSV
+153 DAFAKAVQGSV

-197 DAEGLKVITAI
+197 DAEGLKVITEI

-250 NQDREVANEQAQ
+250 HQDREVANEQAQ
-262 QIGNKQI
+262 QIGNKQR

-293 AERDVN
+293 AERDVS

-311 IQKTLELEKARRDR
+311 IRKTLELEKARRDR

-333 EEEQLANIQRKLA
+333 EEEQLANIRRKLS
-346 EERAERDRRIAL
+346 EERAEHDRRIAL
-358 VDKAK
+358 VAKAE
-363 EEELVEIARELAR
+363 EEELAGIGRALAR
-376 ERAQKDKE
+376 ERAEKDKE
-384 IALIT
+384 IELIA
-389 KEQARQVADIDRTT
+389 KEQARETTDIDRTT
-403 VVMGREE
+403 AVMGREE
-410 AARDERHTSSE
+410 AARDERHQSSE
-421 TTALSVRRRSL
+421 ATALSVRRRSL

-444 EAFAQTQQEREVT
+444 EAFAQTQQEREVA

-471 LEQRWQVEEEEIAKA
+471 LEQRWQVEQEEIAKA
-486 QALEAAQIRKDIAII
+486 QALEAARIRKDVAII
-501 EEARKREA
+501 EETREREA
-509 AEIQRGLARETEE
+509 AEIRRGLARETEE
-522 RNRDIAL
+522 RDRDIAL

-552 TREVA
+552 GREIA
-557 LTGKDEEVERARV
+557 LTGKDEEVERTRV

-580 REREVALTGKDEEVE
+580 RERE
-595 RARVKKALAVEVEER
+595 
-610 EREVALTGK
+610 
-619 DEEVERAR
+619 
-627 VKKALA
+627 
-633 VEVEEREREVAL
+633 
-645 TGKDEEVERARVK
+645 
-658 KALAVEVE
+658 
-666 ERERDIALIAKEQ
+666 IALIAKEQ
-679 ERERAD
+679 ERERTD

-713 ETHRLEMTARR
+713 EAHRLEMTARR

-754 ADTRRIDE
+754 ADTRRIEE

-767 ITRMHLLTQAESRSL
+767 ISRMHMLTQAEARSL

-802 QIAAEGIER
+802 QISAEGIER
-811 EAGAVGRAEMHIE
+811 EAGAVGRAEVHVE
-824 TLRVENVQRRFEA
+824 ALRVENVQRRFQA

-842 EAKAGAL
+842 EAKADAL

-876 AKAMGTAL
+876 AKAMGSAL

-942 PDDGPLSGH
+942 PDGGPLSGH
-951 VGHIQTLVDTHL
+951 VERIAGLVDAHI
-963 GDALD
+963 GEALD
-968 TPFGAALERLNEA
+968 TPFAAALERLGEA
-981 AGGDEQAS
+981 AGGDEEAT

-1010 TAWSLLQSLA
+1010 TAWNLLQALA

>member
-88 IRIDVVTELY
+88 IRIDVVAELY

-139 YAATKTLSELHENR
+139 FAATKTLSELHENR

-176 EVTIVTLEQSAKEF
+176 EVTIVTLEQSGKEF

-262 QIGNKQI
+262 QIGSKQM

-280 KEIDNEQALERMR
+280 KEIDNERALERMR

-376 ERAQKDKE
+376 EQARTDKE
-384 IALIT
+384 IELIA
-389 KEQARQVADIDRTT
+389 KEQAREVADIERNTA
-403 VVMGREE
+403 VMSREE
-410 AARDERHTSSE
+410 AARDERHQSSE
-421 TTALSVRRRSL
+421 ATALSVRRRSL

-444 EAFAQTQQEREVT
+444 EAFAQAQQEREVA

-471 LEQRWQVEEEEIAKA
+471 LEQRWQVEQEEIAKA
-486 QALEAAQIRKDIAII
+486 RDLEAAQIQKDVAIV
-501 EEARKREA
+501 EETRKREA
-509 AEIQRGLARETEE
+509 AEIRRGLARETEE
-522 RNRDIAL
+522 RDRDIAL
-529 VAKAGEL
+529 VAKTGEL

-552 TREVA
+552 GREIA

-627 VKKALA
+627 VKKS
-633 VEVEEREREVAL
+633 
-645 TGKDEEVERARVK
+645 
-658 KALAVEVE
+658 LAVEVE

-713 ETHRLEMTARR
+713 EAHRLEMTARR

-730 AESVRRVAD
+730 AESVRHVAD
-739 ATRQK
+739 ASRQK
-744 EIDRIRAEKD
+744 EIDRIKAEKD
-754 ADTRRIDE
+754 ADTRRIEE

-767 ITRMHLLTQAESRSL
+767 ITRMHLLTQAEARSL

-802 QIAAEGIER
+802 QIAADGIER
-811 EAGAVGRAEMHIE
+811 EAGAVGRAEVHIE

-867 AERDIHIDQ
+867 AERDVHIDQ

-942 PDDGPLSGH
+942 PDDSPLSGH
-951 VGHIQTLVDTHL
+951 VGQIGSLVEAHL
-963 GDALD
+963 ADALD
-968 TPFGAALERLNEA
+968 TPFAAALDRLREA
-981 AGGDEQAS
+981 AGSDEEAS
-989 RALAVLGSVNEGG
+989 RALAVLDSVNESGA
-1002 TFDDVPFA
+1002 FDDVPFA

>member
-18 AILYIISIWV
+18 AILYVISIWV

-79 DQAVLTSDK
+79 DQAVLASDK
-88 IRIDVVTELY
+88 IRIDVVAELY
-98 AHVGRSEEDL
+98 AHVGRSEDDL

-250 NQDREVANEQAQ
+250 HQDREVANEQAQ
-262 QIGNKQI
+262 QIGSKQM

-280 KEIDNEQALERMR
+280 KEIDNERALERMR

-333 EEEQLANIQRKLA
+333 EEEQLANIQRKLS

-358 VDKAK
+358 VAKAE
-363 EEELVEIARELAR
+363 EEELVEIARALAR
-376 ERAQKDKE
+376 ERAEKDKE
-384 IALIT
+384 IELIG
-389 KEQARQVADIDRTT
+389 KEQGREVADIDRTT
-403 VVMGREE
+403 AVMSREE
-410 AARDERHTSSE
+410 AARDERHQSSE

-444 EAFAQTQQEREVT
+444 EAFAQTQQEREVA

-486 QALEAAQIRKDIAII
+486 QALEGAQIRKDIAII

-595 RARVKKALAVEVEER
+595 RARVRKALAVEVEER

-792 TRARATSEAQ
+792 TRARATSGAQ

-842 EAKAGAL
+842 EAKADAL

-951 VGHIQTLVDTHL
+951 VGHIQTLVDAHL

-968 TPFGAALERLNEA
+968 TPFAAALERLNEA

-989 RALAVLGSVNEGG
+989 RALAMLGSVNEGG
-1002 TFDDVPFA
+1002 AFDDVPFA
-1010 TAWSLLQSLA
+1010 TAWSLLQALA

>member
-6 LITLIFLVIVLI
+6 LITLIFLVIFLI

-39 RTGYLGTKVCLGRGA
+39 RTGYLGTRVCLGRGA

-88 IRIDVVTELY
+88 IRIDVVAELY

-117 RTFDTEKVRNL
+117 RTFDTEKVRSL

-139 YAATKTLSELHENR
+139 FAATKTLSELHENR

-176 EVTIVTLEQSAKEF
+176 EVTIVTLEQSGKEF

-262 QIGNKQI
+262 QIGSKQM

-274 RMAVEQ
+274 RMDVEQ

-293 AERDVN
+293 AERDIS

-304 RRREAAE
+304 RRRESAE

-333 EEEQLANIQRKLA
+333 EEEQLANIHRKLA

-358 VDKAK
+358 VDKAR

-376 ERAQKDKE
+376 EQARTDKE
-384 IALIT
+384 IVLIA

-410 AARDERHTSSE
+410 AARDERHQSSE
-421 TTALSVRRRSL
+421 ATALSVRKRGL

-444 EAFAQTQQEREVT
+444 EAFAQAQQEREVA

-471 LEQRWQVEEEEIAKA
+471 LEQRWLVEEEEIAKA
-486 QALEAAQIRKDIAII
+486 RAVEAAQIRKDVAII
-501 EEARKREA
+501 EETRTREA
-509 AEIQRGLARETEE
+509 ADIQRALARETEE

-529 VAKAGEL
+529 VAKSGEL

-552 TREVA
+552 GREIA

-570 KKALAVEVEE
+570 RKALAVEVEE
-580 REREVALTGKDEEVE
+580 REREVALTGKEEEVE
-595 RARVKKALAVEVEER
+595 RARVRKALAVEVEER

-619 DEEVERAR
+619 EEEVERAR
-627 VKKALA
+627 VQKARA
-633 VEVEEREREVAL
+633 VEVEERERE
-645 TGKDEEVERARVK
+645 
-658 KALAVEVE
+658 
-666 ERERDIALIAKEQ
+666 IALIAKDQ

-739 ATRQK
+739 ANRQK
-744 EIDRIRAEKD
+744 EIDRIRAEKE

-767 ITRMHLLTQAESRSL
+767 ITRMHMLTQAESRSL

-802 QIAAEGIER
+802 QIAADGIER
-811 EAGAVGRAEMHIE
+811 EAGAVGRAEVHIE
-824 TLRVENVQRRFEA
+824 ALRVENVQRRFQA

-842 EAKAGAL
+842 EAKADAL

-867 AERDIHIDQ
+867 AERDVHIDQ

-951 VGHIQTLVDTHL
+951 VGHIQTLVDAHL

-968 TPFGAALERLNEA
+968 TPFADALERLNEA

-989 RALAVLGSVNEGG
+989 RAVEVLGSVNEGG
-1002 TFDDVPFA
+1002 AFDDVPFA

-1020 KSSK
+1020 KSSR

>member
-6 LITLIFLVIVLI
+6 LITLLFLVIVLI
-18 AILYIISIWV
+18 AILYVISIWV

-54 MVLPVFH
+54 IVLPVFH

-88 IRIDVVTELY
+88 IRIDVVAELY

-139 YAATKTLSELHENR
+139 FAATKTLSELHENR
-153 DAFAKAVQNSV
+153 DAFAKAVQGSV

-197 DAEGLKVITAI
+197 DAEGLKVITEI

-250 NQDREVANEQAQ
+250 HQDREVANEQAQ
-262 QIGNKQI
+262 QIGNKQR

-293 AERDVN
+293 AERDVS

-311 IQKTLELEKARRDR
+311 IRKTLELEKARRDR

-333 EEEQLANIQRKLA
+333 EEEQLANIRRKLS
-346 EERAERDRRIAL
+346 EERAEHDRRIAL
-358 VDKAK
+358 VAKAE
-363 EEELVEIARELAR
+363 EEELAGIARALAR
-376 ERAQKDKE
+376 ERAEKDKE
-384 IALIT
+384 IDLIG
-389 KEQARQVADIDRTT
+389 KEQARETADIDRTT
-403 VVMGREE
+403 AVMGREE
-410 AARDERHTSSE
+410 AARDERHQSSE
-421 TTALSVRRRSL
+421 ATALSVRRRSL

-444 EAFAQTQQEREVT
+444 EAFAQAQQEREVA

-471 LEQRWQVEEEEIAKA
+471 LEQRWQVEQEEIAKA
-486 QALEAAQIRKDIAII
+486 QALEAARIRKDVAII
-501 EEARKREA
+501 EETREREA
-509 AEIQRGLARETEE
+509 AEIRRGLARETEE
-522 RNRDIAL
+522 RDRDIAL

-552 TREVA
+552 GREIA
-557 LTGKDEEVERARV
+557 LTGKDEEVERTRV

-580 REREVALTGKDEEVE
+580 RERE
-595 RARVKKALAVEVEER
+595 
-610 EREVALTGK
+610 
-619 DEEVERAR
+619 
-627 VKKALA
+627 
-633 VEVEEREREVAL
+633 
-645 TGKDEEVERARVK
+645 
-658 KALAVEVE
+658 
-666 ERERDIALIAKEQ
+666 IALIAKEQ
-679 ERERAD
+679 ERERTD

-713 ETHRLEMTARR
+713 EAHRLEMTARR

-754 ADTRRIDE
+754 ADTRRIEE

-767 ITRMHLLTQAESRSL
+767 ISRMHMLTQAEARSL

-802 QIAAEGIER
+802 QISAEGIER
-811 EAGAVGRAEMHIE
+811 EAGAVGRAEVHVE
-824 TLRVENVQRRFEA
+824 ALRVENVQRRFQA

-842 EAKAGAL
+842 EAKADAL

-876 AKAMGTAL
+876 AKAMGSAL

-942 PDDGPLSGH
+942 PDGGPLSGH
-951 VGHIQTLVDTHL
+951 VERIAGLVDAHL

-968 TPFGAALERLNEA
+968 TPFAAALERLGEA
-981 AGGDEQAS
+981 AGGDEEAT

-1010 TAWSLLQSLA
+1010 TAWNLLQALA

>member
-39 RTGYLGTKVCLGRGA
+39 RTGYLGTRVCLGRGA

-79 DQAVLTSDK
+79 EQAVLTSDK
-88 IRIDVVTELY
+88 IRIDVVAELY

-128 LEAKIVSALRS
+128 LEAKIVSAVRS

-153 DAFAKAVQNSV
+153 EAFAKAVQASV

-190 FDKDNVF
+190 FNKDNVF

-208 TSDARRQVHNTEKR
+208 TSDARRQVHNTEKK

-250 NQDREVANEQAQ
+250 HQDREVANEQAQ
-262 QIGNKQI
+262 QIGSKQR

-274 RMAVEQ
+274 RMEVEQ
-280 KEIDNEQALERMR
+280 KEIDNEKALERMR
-293 AERDVN
+293 AERDVS

-346 EERAERDRRIAL
+346 EERSERDRRIAL

-376 ERAQKDKE
+376 EQARSDKE
-384 IALIT
+384 IELIT

-403 VVMGREE
+403 AVMAREE
-410 AARDERHTSSE
+410 AARDERHKSSE

-444 EAFAQTQQEREVT
+444 EAFAQAQQEREVA

-471 LEQRWQVEEEEIAKA
+471 LEQRWQVEQEEIAKA
-486 QALEAAQIRKDIAII
+486 QAVEAAQIQKEVAII
-501 EEARKREA
+501 EETRKREA
-509 AEIQRGLARETEE
+509 ADIRRGLARETEE
-522 RNRDIAL
+522 RERDIAL

-536 EQAEVQRRLAV
+536 EQAEVQRRLGV
-547 EVEER
+547 EIEER
-552 TREVA
+552 AREIA
-557 LTGKDEEVERARV
+557 LTGQDEEVERARV
-570 KKALAVEVEE
+570 RKALAVEVEE
-580 REREVALTGKDEEVE
+580 REREVALTGKEEEVE
-595 RARVKKALAVEVEER
+595 RARVQKARAVEIEER
-610 EREVALTGK
+610 ERE
-619 DEEVERAR
+619 
-627 VKKALA
+627 
-633 VEVEEREREVAL
+633 
-645 TGKDEEVERARVK
+645 
-658 KALAVEVE
+658 
-666 ERERDIALIAKEQ
+666 IALIAKDQ

-739 ATRQK
+739 ASRQK
-744 EIDRIRAEKD
+744 EIDRIRAEKE

-767 ITRMHLLTQAESRSL
+767 ITRMHLLTQAEARSL

-811 EAGAVGRAEMHIE
+811 EAGAIGRAEVHVE
-824 TLRVENVQRRFEA
+824 SLRVENVQRRFQA
-837 EAVGI
+837 EAIGI
-842 EAKAGAL
+842 EAKADAL

-867 AERDIHIDQ
+867 AERDVHIDQ

-951 VGHIQTLVDTHL
+951 VGHVQTLVDAHL
-963 GDALD
+963 ADALD
-968 TPFGAALERLNEA
+968 TPFAAALERLRET

-989 RALAVLGSVNEGG
+989 RAVEVLGSVNENGA
-1002 TFDDVPFA
+1002 FDDVPFA
-1010 TAWSLLQSLA
+1010 TAWSLLQALA

>member
-6 LITLIFLVIVLI
+6 LITLIFLVIFLI

-39 RTGYLGTKVCLGRGA
+39 RTGYLGTRVCLGRGA

-88 IRIDVVTELY
+88 IRIDVVAELY
-98 AHVGRSEEDL
+98 AHVGRSEDDL

-117 RTFDTEKVRNL
+117 RTFDTEKVRML

-153 DAFAKAVQNSV
+153 DAFAKAVQTSV

-262 QIGNKQI
+262 QIGNKQM

-274 RMAVEQ
+274 RMDVEQ
-280 KEIDNEQALERMR
+280 KEIDNEKALERMR
-293 AERDVN
+293 AERDVS

-376 ERAQKDKE
+376 EQARTDKE
-384 IALIT
+384 IELIA

-403 VVMGREE
+403 VVMAREE
-410 AARDERHTSSE
+410 AARDERHQSSE
-421 TTALSVRRRSL
+421 ATALSVRKRSL
-432 ETRLAMLEIDKD
+432 ETRLAMLDIDKD
-444 EAFAQTQQEREVT
+444 EAFAQTQQEREVA

-471 LEQRWQVEEEEIAKA
+471 LEQRWLVEEEEIAKA
-486 QALEAAQIRKDIAII
+486 QAVESAQIRKDVAII
-501 EEARKREA
+501 EETRTREA
-509 AEIQRGLARETEE
+509 ADIRRGLARETEE
-522 RNRDIAL
+522 RERDIAL

-552 TREVA
+552 GREIA

-570 KKALAVEVEE
+570 RKARAVEIEE
-580 REREVALTGKDEEVE
+580 RERE
-595 RARVKKALAVEVEER
+595 
-610 EREVALTGK
+610 
-619 DEEVERAR
+619 
-627 VKKALA
+627 
-633 VEVEEREREVAL
+633 
-645 TGKDEEVERARVK
+645 
-658 KALAVEVE
+658 
-666 ERERDIALIAKEQ
+666 IALIGKEQ

-685 IQRFLAREQEERDRQ
+685 IQRFLSREQEERDRQ

-713 ETHRLEMTARR
+713 ETHRLEITARR

-744 EIDRIRAEKD
+744 EIDRIRAEKE

-767 ITRMHLLTQAESRSL
+767 ITRMHMLTQAEARSL

-802 QIAAEGIER
+802 QIAAVGIER
-811 EAGAVGRAEMHIE
+811 EAGAVGRAEVSIE
-824 TLRVENVQRRFEA
+824 ALRVENTQRRFKA

-842 EAKAGAL
+842 EAKADAL
-849 KKYNESATF
+849 KRYNESATF

-951 VGHIQTLVDTHL
+951 VGHVQTLVDAHL
-963 GDALD
+963 ADALD
-968 TPFGAALERLNEA
+968 TPFAGALERLREA

-989 RALAVLGSVNEGG
+989 RAVEVLGSVNEGG
-1002 TFDDVPFA
+1002 AFDDVPFA
-1010 TAWSLLQSLA
+1010 TAWSLLQALA

>member
-6 LITLIFLVIVLI
+6 LITFIFLVIVLI
-18 AILYIISIWV
+18 AILYVISIWV

-39 RTGYLGTKVCLGRGA
+39 RTGYLGTRVCLGRGA
-54 MVLPVFH
+54 LVLPVFH

-79 DQAVLTSDK
+79 EQAVLTSDK
-88 IRIDVVTELY
+88 IRIDVVAELY
-98 AHVGRSEEDL
+98 AHVGRSEDDL

-153 DAFAKAVQNSV
+153 DAFAKAVQGSV

-197 DAEGLKVITAI
+197 DAEGLKVITEI

-250 NQDREVANEQAQ
+250 HQDREVANEQAQ
-262 QIGNKQI
+262 QIGNKQM

-280 KEIDNEQALERMR
+280 KEIDNEQALERLR
-293 AERDVN
+293 AERDVS

-311 IQKTLELEKARRDR
+311 IRKTLELEKARRDR

-333 EEEQLANIQRKLA
+333 EEEQLVNIQRKLA
-346 EERAERDRRIAL
+346 EERAEHDRRIAL
-358 VDKAK
+358 VAKAE
-363 EEELVEIARELAR
+363 EEELAGIARALAR
-376 ERAQKDKE
+376 ERAEKDKE
-384 IALIT
+384 IELIG
-389 KEQARQVADIDRTT
+389 KEQAREVADIDRTT
-403 VVMGREE
+403 AVMAREE
-410 AARDERHTSSE
+410 EARDERHRSSE
-421 TTALSVRRRSL
+421 ATALSVRRRSL

-444 EAFAQTQQEREVT
+444 EAFAQAQQEREVA

-471 LEQRWQVEEEEIAKA
+471 LEQRWQVEQEEIAKA
-486 QALEAAQIRKDIAII
+486 QALEAAQIRKDVAII
-501 EEARKREA
+501 EETRQREA
-509 AEIQRGLARETEE
+509 AEIRRGLARETEE
-522 RNRDIAL
+522 RDRDIAL
-529 VAKAGEL
+529 AAKAAEL

-552 TREVA
+552 GREIA
-557 LTGKDEEVERARV
+557 LAGKDEEVERARV

-580 REREVALTGKDEEVE
+580 RERE
-595 RARVKKALAVEVEER
+595 
-610 EREVALTGK
+610 
-619 DEEVERAR
+619 
-627 VKKALA
+627 
-633 VEVEEREREVAL
+633 
-645 TGKDEEVERARVK
+645 
-658 KALAVEVE
+658 
-666 ERERDIALIAKEQ
+666 IALIAKEQ
-679 ERERAD
+679 EREQAD
-685 IQRFLAREQEERDRQ
+685 IRRYLAREQEERDRQ

-713 ETHRLEMTARR
+713 EAHRLEMTAQR

-739 ATRQK
+739 ATRQR

-767 ITRMHLLTQAESRSL
+767 ISRMHMLTQAEARSL

-802 QIAAEGIER
+802 QITAEGIER
-811 EAGAVGRAEMHIE
+811 EAGAVGRAEVHIE
-824 TLRVENVQRRFEA
+824 ALRVENVQRRLEA

-842 EAKAGAL
+842 EAKADAL

-876 AKAMGTAL
+876 AKAMGSAL

-951 VGHIQTLVDTHL
+951 VERIKGLMDAHL

-968 TPFGAALERLNEA
+968 TPFAAALERLGEA
-981 AGGDEQAS
+981 AGGDEQAT

-1002 TFDDVPFA
+1002 AFDDVPFA
-1010 TAWSLLQSLA
+1010 TAWDLLQALA

>member
-1 MTAEL
+1 M
-6 LITLIFLVIVLI
+6 
-18 AILYIISIWV
+18 
-28 YKRAPANMGFI
+28 
-39 RTGYLGTKVCLGRGA
+39 
-54 MVLPVFH
+54 
-61 EVTWVSLETLK
+61 
-72 LIVSRSR
+72 
-79 DQAVLTSDK
+79 
-88 IRIDVVTELY
+88 
-98 AHVGRSEEDL
+98 
-108 LAAARSLGE
+108 
-117 RTFDTEKVRNL
+117 
-128 LEAKIVSALRS
+128 
-139 YAATKTLSELHENR
+139 
-153 DAFAKAVQNSV
+153 
-164 VESFHANGLTLE
+164 
-176 EVTIVTLEQSAKEF
+176 
-190 FDKDNVF
+190 
-197 DAEGLKVITAI
+197 
-208 TSDARRQVHNTEKR
+208 
-222 TTVSIRQRE
+222 
-231 LDTQLELLEIEKQ
+231 
-244 EAFARA
+244 
-250 NQDREVANEQAQ
+250 
-262 QIGNKQI
+262 
-269 YVLDQ
+269 
-274 RMAVEQ
+274 
-280 KEIDNEQALERMR
+280 
-293 AERDVN
+293 
-299 ATEES
+299 
-304 RRREAAE
+304 
-311 IQKTLELEKARRDR
+311 
-325 EIELVAKT
+325 
-333 EEEQLANIQRKLA
+333 
-346 EERAERDRRIAL
+346 
-358 VDKAK
+358 
-363 EEELVEIARELAR
+363 
-376 ERAQKDKE
+376 
-384 IALIT
+384 
-389 KEQARQVADIDRTT
+389 
-403 VVMGREE
+403 
-410 AARDERHTSSE
+410 
-421 TTALSVRRRSL
+421 
-432 ETRLAMLEIDKD
+432 
-444 EAFAQTQQEREVT
+444 
-457 NERARVLSEQQRFI
+457 
-471 LEQRWQVEEEEIAKA
+471 
-486 QALEAAQIRKDIAII
+486 
-501 EEARKREA
+501 
-509 AEIQRGLARETEE
+509 
-522 RNRDIAL
+522 
-529 VAKAGEL
+529 
-536 EQAEVQRRLAV
+536 QRRLAV

-552 TREVA
+552 
-557 LTGKDEEVERARV
+557 G
-570 KKALAVEVEE
+570 
-580 REREVALTGKDEEVE
+580 
-595 RARVKKALAVEVEER
+595 
-610 EREVALTGK
+610 REVALTGK

-713 ETHRLEMTARR
+713 EAHRLEMTARR

-744 EIDRIRAEKD
+744 EIDRIRAETD

-802 QIAAEGIER
+802 QIAADGIER
-811 EAGAVGRAEMHIE
+811 EAGAVGRAEVHIE

-842 EAKAGAL
+842 EAKADAL

-867 AERDIHIDQ
+867 AERDVHIDQ

-884 TGAHIRMYGGDG
+884 TGAHIRMYGGDS

-942 PDDGPLSGH
+942 PDDSPLSGH
-951 VGHIQTLVDTHL
+951 VGHIQSLVDAHL

-968 TPFGAALERLNEA
+968 TPFATALERLREA

-989 RALAVLGSVNEGG
+989 RALAVLGSVNESGA
-1002 TFDDVPFA
+1002 FDDVPFA

>member
-6 LITLIFLVIVLI
+6 LITLLFLVIVLI
-18 AILYIISIWV
+18 AILYVISIWV

-54 MVLPVFH
+54 IVLPVFH

-88 IRIDVVTELY
+88 IRIDVVAELY

-139 YAATKTLSELHENR
+139 FAATKTLSELHENR
-153 DAFAKAVQNSV
+153 DAFAKAVQGSV

-197 DAEGLKVITAI
+197 DAEGLKVITEI

-250 NQDREVANEQAQ
+250 HQDREVANEQAQ
-262 QIGNKQI
+262 QIGNKQR

-293 AERDVN
+293 AERDVG

-311 IQKTLELEKARRDR
+311 IRKTLELEKARRDR

-333 EEEQLANIQRKLA
+333 EEEQLANIRRKLS
-346 EERAERDRRIAL
+346 EERAEHDRRIAL
-358 VDKAK
+358 VAKAE
-363 EEELVEIARELAR
+363 EEELAGIARALAR
-376 ERAQKDKE
+376 ERAEKDKE
-384 IALIT
+384 IELIA
-389 KEQARQVADIDRTT
+389 KEQARETADIDRTT
-403 VVMGREE
+403 AVMGREE
-410 AARDERHTSSE
+410 AARDERHQSSE
-421 TTALSVRRRSL
+421 ATALSVRRRSL

-444 EAFAQTQQEREVT
+444 EAFAQAQQEREVA

-471 LEQRWQVEEEEIAKA
+471 LEQRWQVEQEEIAKA
-486 QALEAAQIRKDIAII
+486 QALEAARIRKDVAII
-501 EEARKREA
+501 EETREREA
-509 AEIQRGLARETEE
+509 AEIRRGLARETEE
-522 RNRDIAL
+522 RDRDIAL

-552 TREVA
+552 GREIA
-557 LTGKDEEVERARV
+557 LTGKDEEVERTRV

-580 REREVALTGKDEEVE
+580 RERE
-595 RARVKKALAVEVEER
+595 
-610 EREVALTGK
+610 
-619 DEEVERAR
+619 
-627 VKKALA
+627 
-633 VEVEEREREVAL
+633 
-645 TGKDEEVERARVK
+645 
-658 KALAVEVE
+658 
-666 ERERDIALIAKEQ
+666 IALIAKEQ
-679 ERERAD
+679 ERERTD

-713 ETHRLEMTARR
+713 EAHRLEMTARR

-754 ADTRRIDE
+754 ADTRRIEE

-767 ITRMHLLTQAESRSL
+767 ISRMHMLTQAEARSL

-802 QIAAEGIER
+802 QISAEGIER
-811 EAGAVGRAEMHIE
+811 EAGAVGRAEVHVE
-824 TLRVENVQRRFEA
+824 ALRVENVQRRFQA

-842 EAKAGAL
+842 EAKADAL

-876 AKAMGTAL
+876 AKAMGSAL

-942 PDDGPLSGH
+942 PDGGPLSGH
-951 VGHIQTLVDTHL
+951 VERIAGLVDAHL

-968 TPFGAALERLNEA
+968 TPFAAALERLGEA
-981 AGGDEQAS
+981 AGGDEEAT

-1010 TAWSLLQSLA
+1010 TAWNLLQALA

>member
-18 AILYIISIWV
+18 AILYVISIWV

-39 RTGYLGTKVCLGRGA
+39 RTGYLGTRVCLGRGA

-79 DQAVLTSDK
+79 EQAVLTSDK
-88 IRIDVVTELY
+88 IRVDVVAELY

-153 DAFAKAVQNSV
+153 DAFAKAVQASV

-190 FDKDNVF
+190 FNKDNVF

-222 TTVSIRQRE
+222 TTVSIRQRD

-250 NQDREVANEQAQ
+250 HQDREVANEQAQ
-262 QIGNKQI
+262 QIGNKQM

-274 RMAVEQ
+274 RMEVEQ
-280 KEIDNEQALERMR
+280 KEIDNEKALERMR
-293 AERDVN
+293 AERDVS

-311 IQKTLELEKARRDR
+311 ILKTLELEKARRDR

-358 VDKAK
+358 VAKAK
-363 EEELVEIARELAR
+363 EEELAEISRELAR
-376 ERAQKDKE
+376 EQARTDKE
-384 IALIT
+384 IELIA

-403 VVMGREE
+403 AVMAREE
-410 AARDERHTSSE
+410 TARDERHQSSE
-421 TTALSVRRRSL
+421 TTALSVRKRSL
-432 ETRLAMLEIDKD
+432 ETRLAMLDIDKD
-444 EAFAQTQQEREVT
+444 EAFAQAQQEREVA
-457 NERARVLSEQQRFI
+457 NERARILSEQQRFI
-471 LEQRWQVEEEEIAKA
+471 LEQRWQVEQEEIAKA
-486 QALEAAQIRKDIAII
+486 QALEAAQIQKEVAII
-501 EEARKREA
+501 EETRKREA
-509 AEIQRGLARETEE
+509 ADIRRGLARETEE
-522 RNRDIAL
+522 RERDIAL

-536 EQAEVQRRLAV
+536 EQAEVQRRLGV
-547 EVEER
+547 EMEER
-552 TREVA
+552 AREIS
-557 LTGKDEEVERARV
+557 LTGQDEEVERARV
-570 KKALAVEVEE
+570 RKALAIEIEE
-580 REREVALTGKDEEVE
+580 RGREIALTGQDEEVE
-595 RARVKKALAVEVEER
+595 RARVRKARAVEIEER
-610 EREVALTGK
+610 ERE
-619 DEEVERAR
+619 
-627 VKKALA
+627 
-633 VEVEEREREVAL
+633 
-645 TGKDEEVERARVK
+645 
-658 KALAVEVE
+658 
-666 ERERDIALIAKEQ
+666 IALIAKEQ

-739 ATRQK
+739 ASRQK
-744 EIDRIRAEKD
+744 EIDRIRAEKE

-767 ITRMHLLTQAESRSL
+767 ITRMHLLTQAEARSL

-792 TRARATSEAQ
+792 TRARANSEAQ
-802 QIAAEGIER
+802 QISAVGIER
-811 EAGAVGRAEMHIE
+811 EAGAVGRAEVSIE
-824 TLRVENVQRRFEA
+824 ALRVENTQRRFQA

-842 EAKAGAL
+842 EAKADAL
-849 KKYNESATF
+849 KRYNESATF

-951 VGHIQTLVDTHL
+951 VGHVQTLVDTHL
-963 GDALD
+963 ADALD
-968 TPFGAALERLNEA
+968 TPFAAALERLREA

-989 RALAVLGSVNEGG
+989 RAVEVLGSVNEGG
-1002 TFDDVPFA
+1002 AFDEVPFA
-1010 TAWSLLQSLA
+1010 TAWSLLQALA
-1020 KSSK
+1020 KSST